1 MFITCQQLIL
11 NLRILNLC
19 HEDEFVYSYNKK
31 VNKAP
36 NLYKIYRFRIGYL
49 MNKIMVHKIKINKK
63 SLKLVV
69 RSHELFPKPKKYIFL
84 YFPAIINQVD
94 GINTSP
100 NLSNYRNSQR
110 KNQENIW
117 RAFQSLFGAGL
128 HSNGKSENG
137 DKPTIYIITP
147 TWPRPVQIA
156 ELTRLGYVLKVSI
169 FILFLQVG
177 FYIPIIFSDSHFNC
191 SNEFYPVTSNL
202 FHKIFLTSHCSN

>member
-1 MFITCQQLIL
+1 M
-11 NLRILNLC
+11 
-19 HEDEFVYSYNKK
+19 
-31 VNKAP
+31 
-36 NLYKIYRFRIGYL
+36 
-49 MNKIMVHKIKINKK
+49 
-63 SLKLVV
+63 VV
-69 RSHELFPKPKKYIFL
+69 RSHKLHPKPEKRVRIL

-128 HSNGKSENG
+128 HRNGKSENA

-156 ELTRLGYVLKVSI
+156 ELTRLGYVLKVSD
-169 FILFLQVG
+169 
-177 FYIPIIFSDSHFNC
+177 FSKLVS
-191 SNEFYPVTSNL
+191 VA
-202 FHKIFLTSHCSN
+202 

>member
-1 MFITCQQLIL
+1 MY
-11 NLRILNLC
+11 
-19 HEDEFVYSYNKK
+19 FV
-31 VNKAP
+31 
-36 NLYKIYRFRIGYL
+36 
-49 MNKIMVHKIKINKK
+49 
-63 SLKLVV
+63 
-69 RSHELFPKPKKYIFL
+69 
-84 YFPAIINQVD
+84 FPAIINQVD

-156 ELTRLGYVLKVSI
+156 ELTRLGYVLKVSYSCY
-169 FILFLQVG
+169 ILFLYVSTSQL
-177 FYIPIIFSDSHFNC
+177 FF
-191 SNEFYPVTSNL
+191 SNL
-202 FHKIFLTSHCSN
+202 HFKVLKVS

>member
-1 MFITCQQLIL
+1 MIWE
-11 NLRILNLC
+11 N
-19 HEDEFVYSYNKK
+19 
-31 VNKAP
+31 
-36 NLYKIYRFRIGYL
+36 
-49 MNKIMVHKIKINKK
+49 
-63 SLKLVV
+63 LKLVV
-69 RSHELFPKPKKYIFL
+69 RSHELLHKSEKIFIL

-156 ELTRLGYVLKVSI
+156 ELTRLGYVLKVSD
-169 FILFLQVG
+169 FQILLKVRK
-177 FYIPIIFSDSHFNC
+177 C
-191 SNEFYPVTSNL
+191 
-202 FHKIFLTSHCSN
+202 

>member
-1 MFITCQQLIL
+1 M
-11 NLRILNLC
+11 
-19 HEDEFVYSYNKK
+19 
-31 VNKAP
+31 
-36 NLYKIYRFRIGYL
+36 
-49 MNKIMVHKIKINKK
+49 
-63 SLKLVV
+63 
-69 RSHELFPKPKKYIFL
+69 

-128 HSNGKSENG
+128 HSNGNSENG

-156 ELTRLGYVLKVSI
+156 ELTRLGYVLKVSD
-169 FILFLQVG
+169 FFKLVPVG
-177 FYIPIIFSDSHFNC
+177 FYIPIIFSNLNYNC
-191 SNEFYPVTSNL
+191 SNVLDLRNRQKQYRKAS
-202 FHKIFLTSHCSN
+202 

>member
-1 MFITCQQLIL
+1 MNCSI
-11 NLRILNLC
+11 NL
-19 HEDEFVYSYNKK
+19 KK
-31 VNKAP
+31 
-36 NLYKIYRFRIGYL
+36 ICI
-49 MNKIMVHKIKINKK
+49 
-63 SLKLVV
+63 
-69 RSHELFPKPKKYIFL
+69 L

-128 HSNGKSENG
+128 HSNGNIKNG

-156 ELTRLGYVLKVSI
+156 ELTRLGYVLKVSY
-169 FILFLQVG
+169 FLSLFLLDSTSQL
-177 FYIPIIFSDSHFNC
+177 FFSNSHFNC
-191 SNEFYPVTSNL
+191 SNEFYPVTSMYSVMN
-202 FHKIFLTSHCSN
+202 SNCSNELLY

>member
-1 MFITCQQLIL
+1 M
-11 NLRILNLC
+11 
-19 HEDEFVYSYNKK
+19 
-31 VNKAP
+31 
-36 NLYKIYRFRIGYL
+36 
-49 MNKIMVHKIKINKK
+49 
-63 SLKLVV
+63 
-69 RSHELFPKPKKYIFL
+69 

-128 HSNGKSENG
+128 HSNGIIKNG

-169 FILFLQVG
+169 FILFLQVS
-177 FYIPIIFSDSHFNC
+177 FYITIIFSNSYFNC
-191 SNEFYPVTSNL
+191 SNEFYPITSTY
-202 FHKIFLTSHCSN
+202 IFCYEL

>member
-1 MFITCQQLIL
+1 M
-11 NLRILNLC
+11 
-19 HEDEFVYSYNKK
+19 
-31 VNKAP
+31 
-36 NLYKIYRFRIGYL
+36 
-49 MNKIMVHKIKINKK
+49 
-63 SLKLVV
+63 
-69 RSHELFPKPKKYIFL
+69 

-128 HSNGKSENG
+128 HSNGNIKNG

-169 FILFLQVG
+169 FILFLQVS
-177 FYIPIIFSDSHFNC
+177 FYITIIFSNSYFNC
-191 SNEFYPVTSNL
+191 SNEFYPITSTY
-202 FHKIFLTSHCSN
+202 IFCYEL